1 MDQNVRPI
9 KRLGEIAYILSIVL
23 CSLGVSL
30 SAKSGMGVSTVVSP
44 AYVLSSYL
52 VKIDPFFSFGNVEY
66 IVQGVVLILLAL
78 FMHRITLSYPLS
90 FVTAFLYGMLLNM
103 WQTII
108 GTDVAEEWT
117 WKILYMVLG
126 AVITSFAI
134 ALCLRSYLPQQGYDF
149 AVKEISVV
157 KKFNLNKVKWIY
169 DISSLAVA
177 IVIMLIL
184 FGTFDFSL
192 IGIGTLILAAVNAPL
207 IALFGKI
214 FDSFIDFSPL
224 LPTFAKKVFKYEEE
238 VKEEKTT
245 VRETEE
251 ES

>member
-1 MDQNVRPI
+1 METSKRPI
-9 KRLGEIAYILSIVL
+9 KKFGEAAYILSIVL

-44 AYVLSSYL
+44 AFVLSSYL
-52 VKIDPFFSFGNVEY
+52 INIHPFFSFGNVEY
-66 IVQGVVLILLAL
+66 IVQGAVLILLAL
-78 FMHRITLSYPLS
+78 FMKRITLSYPLS

-103 WQTII
+103 WQSII
-108 GTDVAEEWT
+108 GADVANEWAL
-117 WKILYMVLG
+117 KIVFMVSG
-126 AVITSFAI
+126 ALITSVAI

-157 KKFNLNKVKWIY
+157 KKFNMNKVKWIY
-169 DISSLAVA
+169 DISSLVVA
-177 IVIMLIL
+177 IILMLIL

-192 IGIGTLILAAVNAPL
+192 IGIGTLILAIVNAPL